1 VEGDWSEWCGGV
13 AIQKVL
19 IRLMNK
25 ILHRFGHPNFFEMML
40 QNDGGAAYFPPTVA
54 YLALA
59 FKLFS

>member
-1 VEGDWSEWCGGV
+1 
-13 AIQKVL
+13 
-19 IRLMNK
+19 MNK